1 LVFRTLWYCG
11 DITEAILGINY
22 ARRWAGA
29 FNFKAFLP
37 LRSEGK
43 KGSWDTEM
51 KKILLAAAGL
61 FAISALAPAMAADLA
76 ARPYTKAPAAAV
88 VLSWTGFYVGAEGG
102 GGWAKDDWTLPLAGG
117 ITAARTDISGATAGG
132 VIGYNWQ
139 MPSNVVLGIEGNLDW
154 ADIAGTSTC
163 ISNPALTC
171 RSRLDATYTVT
182 GRLGYAFSSAL
193 LYVKG
198 GGAWTNDKY
207 TVITTATGALLE
219 SGSASRDGWTV
230 GAGLEYMFAPNWSA
244 KVEYDYYD
252 FGNKSTLLVT
262 PAGVGLDTVNS
273 KLTVNTVKAGVNYHF
288 NWGGPVVA
296 KY

>member
-1 LVFRTLWYCG
+1 MDPRNGVAFTPATKLRRQPSTLG
-11 DITEAILGINY
+11 LE
-22 ARRWAGA
+22 
-29 FNFKAFLP
+29 K
-37 LRSEGK
+37 S
-43 KGSWDTEM
+43 M
-51 KKILLAAAGL
+51 KSLLLATATA
-61 FAISALAPAMAADLA
+61 ALAAVGLATQASAADLA
-76 ARPYTKAPAAAV
+76 ARPYTKAPAAV

-102 GGWAKDDWTLPLAGG
+102 GGWGKDNWTLPLAGG
-117 ITAARTDISGATAGG
+117 ITAAGTSISGATAGG

-139 MPSNVVLGIEGNLDW
+139 MPSNLVLGIEANLDW
-154 ADIAGTSTC
+154 ADIAATSSCTQ
-163 ISNPALTC
+163 NALLNC
-171 RSRLDATYTVT
+171 RSRLDAMYTVT

-198 GGAWTNDKY
+198 GGAWTNNKY
-207 TVITTATGALLE
+207 AVTTAATGTLLE

-252 FGNKSTLLVT
+252 FGNKSTLLVS
-262 PAGVGLDTVNS
+262 PAGVAGDIINS
-273 KLTVNTVKAGVNYHF
+273 KLTVNNVKAGVNYHF